1 MLKRVWN
8 GGIIGIRKVKEDN
21 MIKEIKFLGF
31 TRDNKCFSKT
41 LFDEYSKE
49 RRIQSLINDEPIP
62 SIIEGA
68 TDNWIISFH
77 YSNGKYIPFKYWI
90 NDIANYNDVYAI
102 MNYLH
107 KYHEKFLNL

>member
-1 MLKRVWN
+1 
-8 GGIIGIRKVKEDN
+8 

-49 RRIQSLINDEPIP
+49 RRIQ
-62 SIIEGA
+62 
-68 TDNWIISFH
+68 SFH